1 MSQASDSADLD
12 VLRAEIRAWLEEQ
25 LSGRFAGLR
34 GAGGPGREHE
44 RFAERLAWNRH
55 LAEHGW
61 TCVGWPREYG
71 GRGLSVAQQVV
82 FHEEYA
88 RANAPA
94 RVNHLGEELLGPTL
108 IAYGTGAQKERFLP
122 GIRSVTELWCQGYSE
137 PGAGSDLASV
147 ATRARLDGD
156 AWVIDGQKI
165 WTSMAHEAQW
175 IFVLARTDA
184 GSRRHEGLSFL
195 LVPLD
200 QPGVE
205 VRPIEQLTGGAEFN
219 EVFFT
224 GARTAAD
231 LVVGSP
237 GDGWRVATALLGFE
251 RGVSTLGQQVGFARE
266 LDDLIEI
273 ARVNGSM
280 DDPVIAD
287 RLAAAYVDLEVMRA
301 NAVRALEEDQPP
313 SVGKLVWAGWHRRLG
328 ELAMQVAGAGGL
340 TLDAGSGEPD
350 RWQRLFLFSRADTI
364 YGGSDEIQ
372 RNILAERV
380 LGLPR
385 EPRGV

>member
-1 MSQASDSADLD
+1 VSQASDSADLD

-231 LVVGSP
+231 LVVGSS